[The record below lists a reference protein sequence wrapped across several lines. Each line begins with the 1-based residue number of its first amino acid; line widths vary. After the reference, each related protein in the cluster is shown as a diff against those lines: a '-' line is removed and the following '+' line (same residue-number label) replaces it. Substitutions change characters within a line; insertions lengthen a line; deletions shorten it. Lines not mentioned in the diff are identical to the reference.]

1 MINEMIGAPRNTP
14 NLEALKI
21 WVDGLL
27 SGQFEQGQ
35 GRLAQCSVDSFGVR
49 GPEQYCCLGVI
60 SELSIRHGLDVH
72 RNEVSSYG
80 EIVFEYDGQR
90 DFLPPKV
97 REWLGIENE
106 SPSLLV
112 TLSDGTKQPRNAS
125 ALNDGEAGDSLDF
138 AARDG
143 WGNPLRTYLPGYT
156 FRDIA
161 LAIIRTYHLPGYEHL
176 LEEADVKTD

>member
-27 SGQFEQGQ
+27 SDEFEQGQ

-49 GPEQYCCLGVI
+49 GPEKYCCLGVI
-60 SELSIRHGLDVH
+60 SELSIRHGLDVR
-72 RNEVSSYG
+72 RNEVVRVG
-80 EIVFEYDGQR
+80 NIVFAYDGQR

-106 SPSLLV
+106 NPSLIV
-112 TLSDGTKQPRNAS
+112 TLSDGTKALRTAS
-125 ALNDGEAGDSLDF
+125 SLNDGEADNGAGCGSQSYM
-138 AARDG
+138 AAY
-143 WGNPLRTYLPGYT
+143 TY
-156 FRDIA
+156 RDIA
-161 LAIIRTYHLPGYEHL
+161 RAIVRTYHLPGYEHL

>member
-1 MINEMIGAPRNTP
+1 MINEMIGAPRDTP

-27 SGQFEQGQ
+27 SDEFEQGQ
-35 GRLAQCSVDSFGVR
+35 GQLAQCSVDSSGVR
-49 GPEQYCCLGVI
+49 GPEKHCCLGVI

-72 RNEVSSYG
+72 RNEVSRYG
-80 EIVFEYDGQR
+80 GVLFEYDGQR

-106 SPSLLV
+106 NPSLLV
-112 TLSDGTKQPRNAS
+112 TLSDGTKEPRNAS
-125 ALNDGEAGDSLDF
+125 ALNDGEAEDSLSSQPDL
-138 AARDG
+138 
-143 WGNPLRTYLPGYT
+143 WGNARRTYLPRYT

-161 LAIIRTYHLPGYEHL
+161 LAIVRTYNLPGYEHL
-176 LEEADVKTD
+176 LEEADDKTD